1 MVAWNLFGKVEGD
14 DAGEMEVMWGLETV
28 GHKGAWALVLATMV
42 ETFFIN
48 RIQFVGSVVCPAEKL
63 LISDSLV
70 D

>member
-1 MVAWNLFGKVEGD
+1 
-14 DAGEMEVMWGLETV
+14 MEVMWGLETV